1 MRELEIPDSV
11 CCLADL
17 EVRIMAGE
25 DEVKRNQSSKQ
36 GGQEKVNL
44 PEDDKPGNQQMAGE
58 NKQFSNENAEQN
70 NLQQGGTQAGRGGK
84 QAGQP
89 EVSGAGQK
97 GNEKEEQ
104 RQIAKDRGDTENED
118 NNAQQ
123 RSQTESEEYDES
135 ELRPGGSGKQ
145 GDQQQF
151 TQEREQRND
160 KSRNSGD
167 SDKQHGP

>member
-17 EVRIMAGE
+17 EVRIMARE

-58 NKQFSNENAEQN
+58 NRQFSNENAEQK

-84 QAGQP
+84 QAGQS
-89 EVSGAGQK
+89 EVSGAGQR

-104 RQIAKDRGDTENED
+104 RQIAKERGDTEND
-118 NNAQQ
+118 DAPQQ
-123 RSQTESEEYDES
+123 RGETESEEYDES

-151 TQEREQRND
+151 TQEREQRKD